1 MRMVIKPIFSSL
13 FEPLSEEKMWSQ
25 KVNICKN
32 STPVELHLKAKD
44 LAGIIP
50 PHVAGIACNCHCQR
64 GSWMAFALTAVWPQ
78 PLDPLNSVSL
88 SALAATVPLT
98 IVLILM
104 GVFRRSGLLASF
116 CGLFS
121 AGFLAFLIWRM
132 PLKLALWSV
141 FYGFLFAAWSILWI
155 VFNALWLY
163 NISIKTGSFDLLRRW
178 MEQHAPADP
187 CIQAIL
193 VAFSFGALLE
203 GSAGFG
209 APVAVTAF
217 LLLGLGFERQRAVV
231 VSLVANTAPVAFG
244 ALGVPI
250 IALAG
255 VTGLDLAQLSA
266 MVGRQLPL
274 LSFLLPA
281 YLAVLVAGWAGLRR
295 SWPVA
300 FVAGGSFAVAQFVV
314 SNTWGPF
321 VTDVIASIVSIASV
335 VAFLRVWRT
344 RRAALPSQ
352 AQPSTENQRP
362 PGLERLSFA
371 SSFFAWLPW
380 VWLSLIMIVWSYFG
394 LFRKGQLNLT
404 LHQLHNQILIT
415 LYQKPYSAIFGFQPL
430 AGGTAVLVASVLTAL
445 CFRVSA
451 RDFATCGTRALRQL
465 IVPGLTVF
473 MIVGLA
479 YLYNYSGMAYTLG
492 AAVAGVGSAF
502 PIVSSYLGWIACF
515 LSGSDTASNVLFGN
529 LQVAAAHNLH
539 LSEVLMAATN
549 SSGAVTGK
557 MISPQNIA
565 VGVTTVALI
574 GQEGTILRLTFW
586 HSIALAGLLG
596 VLAFAQAHWL
606 SGMVP

>member
-1 MRMVIKPIFSSL
+1 M
-13 FEPLSEEKMWSQ
+13 
-25 KVNICKN
+25 
-32 STPVELHLKAKD
+32 
-44 LAGIIP
+44 G
-50 PHVAGIACNCHCQR
+50 
-64 GSWMAFALTAVWPQ
+64 FALTAVWPQ
-78 PLDPLNSVSL
+78 PLDPLHSISL
-88 SALAATVPLT
+88 SALAATVPLA

-104 GVFRRSGLLASF
+104 GVLRRSGLLASA
-116 CGLFS
+116 CGLLS
-121 AGFLAFLIWRM
+121 ACAMAVAVWGM
-132 PLKLALWSV
+132 PRHLALWSV
-141 FYGFLFAAWSILWI
+141 FHGFLFAAWSILWI

-178 MEQHAPADP
+178 MEQHAPADAS
-187 CIQAIL
+187 IQAIL

-217 LLLGLGFERQRAVV
+217 LLVGLGFERQRAVV

-255 VTGLDLAQLSA
+255 VTGLDLAKLSA
-266 MVGRQLPL
+266 MVGRQLPF

-300 FVAGGSFAVAQFVV
+300 LVAGGSFATAQFVV

-321 VTDVIASIVSIASV
+321 VTDIIASIFSIASV
-335 VAFLRVWRT
+335 VAFLRIWRT
-344 RRAALPSQ
+344 WNNLSQ
-352 AQPSTENQRP
+352 AQPRPEDQRRP
-362 PGLERLSFA
+362 SSERLSFA
-371 SSFFAWLPW
+371 NSVSAWLPW
-380 VWLSLIMIVWSYFG
+380 VWLSLVMVIWSYFG
-394 LFRKGQLNLT
+394 LFRKGQLNFILP
-404 LHQLHNQILIT
+404 QLHNQILIT

-430 AGGTAVLVASVLTAL
+430 AGGTAVLVAAILTAL
-445 CFRVSA
+445 CFRVPP
-451 RDFATCGTRALRQL
+451 RDFAACGIKALRQL
-465 IVPGLTVF
+465 TLPGLTVF

-539 LSEVLMAATN
+539 LSQVLMAATN

-565 VGVTTVALI
+565 VGVTTVGLI
-574 GQEGTILRLTFW
+574 GQEGTILRHTFW
-586 HSIALAGLLG
+586 HSILLAGLLG